1 MDHDR
6 HFFIADVPV
15 GYVVAFVV
23 AICAATIVMLA
34 PQLRSDGSSGSKR
47 ELLKRPERASA
58 ILQPFAIGQSP
69 KSIAQASKKA
79 RTAQEQ
85 HRDLPPARSDEHRR

>member
-6 HFFIADVPV
+6 HFFIADVPL

-69 KSIAQASKKA
+69 KHCAGLKK
-79 RTAQEQ
+79 RTKGQEQ

>member
-1 MDHDR
+1 MDHER

-34 PQLRSDGSSGSKR
+34 PQLR
-47 ELLKRPERASA
+47 LERRLGTEARA
-58 ILQPFAIGQSP
+58 
-69 KSIAQASKKA
+69 AQAPRTRVRDPSALRHWAEPQKHCAGPKK
-79 RTAQEQ
+79 RTKSQEQ
-85 HRDLPPARSDEHRR
+85 HRDLPPARSDEQRR